1 MTGRARHNAR
11 GGMLRANRHTLLI
24 GTRGSR
30 LARIQAETVRD
41 TLSSL
46 HPGRNWLLQEIRS
59 EGDVR
64 RQASLTSIGGRGVFV
79 KALEEKLLAGEID
92 LAVHSLKDMPTQ
104 LATGLTIGAVLPRE
118 DTRDALVSRGGPTL
132 DDLPTG
138 AVVGT
143 GSVRRRAQLL
153 AYRADLVVRDVRG
166 NVDTRLRKLKD
177 GGYDALVLAAA
188 ALVRLRRT
196 SAVSQYLPLALMLPA
211 AGQGALAVEVRQSDE
226 EVMALIQSLN
236 HLPTE
241 RAVRAERA
249 FLSALGSG
257 CTVPVAA
264 HATVADGRLNLQGM
278 VADLNGERLIRDG
291 LSGSAAQAEDIGRR
305 LADSILAQGG
315 AQILREA
322 ASVQ

>member
-1 MTGRARHNAR
+1 MK
-11 GGMLRANRHTLLI
+11 ANRRTLLI

-30 LARIQAETVRD
+30 LARIQAETVRK

-46 HPGRNWLLQEIRS
+46 HPDRTWLLREIRS
-59 EGDVR
+59 EGDVQ
-64 RQASLTSIGGRGVFV
+64 RQASLASIGGRGVFV

-104 LATGLTIGAVLPRE
+104 LATGLKIGAVLPRE
-118 DTRDALVSRGGPTL
+118 DARDALVLRSGASL
-132 DDLPTG
+132 ADLPTG
-138 AVVGT
+138 AIVGT

-153 AYRADLVVRDVRG
+153 AYRSDLVIQDVRG
-166 NVDTRLRKLKD
+166 NIDTRLRKLKN
-177 GGYDALVLAAA
+177 GGYDALIVAAA

-196 SAVSQYLPLALMLPA
+196 SAISQYLPLTLMLPA
-211 AGQGALAVEVRQSDE
+211 AGQGALAVEVQENDE
-226 EVMALIQSLN
+226 EVRGLIQPLN

-241 RAVRAERA
+241 RAVSAERA
-249 FLSALGSG
+249 FLSALGGG

-278 VADLNGERLIRDG
+278 VADVDGGKVIRDS
-291 LSGSAAQAEDIGRR
+291 LSGSAARAEDIGRR
-305 LADSILAQGG
+305 LADRILRQGA